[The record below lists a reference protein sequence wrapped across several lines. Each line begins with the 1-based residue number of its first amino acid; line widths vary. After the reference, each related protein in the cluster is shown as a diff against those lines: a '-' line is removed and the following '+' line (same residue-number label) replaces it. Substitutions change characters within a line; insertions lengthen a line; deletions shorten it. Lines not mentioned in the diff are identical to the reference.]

1 MVSARSRRL
10 RTIGVL
16 LLIAIL
22 GMSIYGVRVV
32 IPSHYRARLTYSQTA
47 AGGENRAA
55 NPPAAPANQ
64 TAANAAASDHSR
76 KALLAHTIFAELY
89 FLVLLILVIFMLI
102 VAWLDVREVMRNYM
116 NQRRSLWGE
125 AAKRARKDAP
135 LPDSSSDES

>member
-32 IPSHYRARLTYSQTA
+32 IPSHHRARIAYTQATT
-47 AGGENRAA
+47 GVENHTA
-55 NPPAAPANQ
+55 NPPAAPSNQ
-64 TAANAAASDHSR
+64 TAANVSAPDHYR
-76 KALLAHTIFAELY
+76 KALLARTIFAELY
-89 FLVLLILVIFMLI
+89 FLVLLLLVIFTLI

-116 NQRRSLWGE
+116 SQRRVLWGE
-125 AAKRARKDAP
+125 AALRARKDAP
-135 LPDSSSDES
+135 RNSSSDES